1 MHGQHALSGSGSGS
15 AWPWAT
21 NWVYLPCTD
30 TVSACTSDVKHA
42 QQGSFQ
48 KDEHSSCPP
57 PFPHTDTGITHLACS
72 PNADRRQLV
81 TCLPAEWSGG
91 EESGDE
97 RRRRKH
103 KRHHREKR
111 TKRDREPRAASEEM
125 FMPVGSPGQ
134 ERGR

>member
-1 MHGQHALSGSGSGS
+1 M
-15 AWPWAT
+15 
-21 NWVYLPCTD
+21 
-30 TVSACTSDVKHA
+30 
-42 QQGSFQ
+42 
-48 KDEHSSCPP
+48 
-57 PFPHTDTGITHLACS
+57 
-72 PNADRRQLV
+72 
-81 TCLPAEWSGG
+81 TCLLAERSGG

-111 TKRDREPRAASEEM
+111 SKRDREPRAASEER